1 VLGGGGASGGAHHG
15 AASGVGGAQNRA
27 SAAWS
32 EVLDLGV
39 GYQGREA
46 RPPLAEANLTEQ
58 LEVGIR
64 CDLRFWARAC
74 PFEIARGAARI
85 VAEMPT
91 SPLTLVGAVV
101 GTKAAVPSAVPSATL
116 RFLLNGLRSLALST
130 ALNNTEAGSGS
141 GSGGTGSGSGSGDG
155 SGSGNGSAC
164 GGDGSGGVHAGA
176 GLKNL
181 FLAELAGALP
191 LSDADV
197 HLVLTWLTDI

>member
-1 VLGGGGASGGAHHG
+1 
-15 AASGVGGAQNRA
+15 
-27 SAAWS
+27 
-32 EVLDLGV
+32 
-39 GYQGREA
+39 
-46 RPPLAEANLTEQ
+46 
-58 LEVGIR
+58 
-64 CDLRFWARAC
+64 
-74 PFEIARGAARI
+74 
-85 VAEMPT
+85 MPT

-130 ALNNTEAGSGS
+130 ALINTEAGSGS

-155 SGSGNGSAC
+155 SGSGS
-164 GGDGSGGVHAGA
+164 GSGGGGVDAGA

>member
-1 VLGGGGASGGAHHG
+1 MRSALLGARLPGGA
-15 AASGVGGAQNRA
+15 
-27 SAAWS
+27 
-32 EVLDLGV
+32 
-39 GYQGREA
+39 A
-46 RPPLAEANLTEQ
+46 RPL
-58 LEVGIR
+58 
-64 CDLRFWARAC
+64 
-74 PFEIARGAARI
+74 EIARGAARIVAEI

-116 RFLLNGLRSLALST
+116 RFLLNGLRSLAPST
-130 ALNNTEAGSGS
+130 ALINTEAGSGS
-141 GSGGTGSGSGSGDG
+141 GS
-155 SGSGNGSAC
+155 GSAC
-164 GGDGSGGVHAGA
+164 GGDGSGGVDAGA